1 MKLSDSLNEMRKWII
16 LVLVG
21 VLAFWGLNNLK
32 LIFDVIGNIYRVFS
46 PFILGGV
53 LAYIMNIPMMK
64 MEKFVK
70 AFVPDKYEDKYK
82 GVIRAFS
89 IILSLLLLVLIIVV
103 IAFLLI
109 PELVENIE
117 SLMNSVPALVESGK
131 DFVIGLLDKYP
142 DIQKEI
148 EVMFAESGSVSSIV
162 SSILTYIVNGIV
174 GFVSGLF
181 DGFVYIFTGLVFAI
195 YMLCQKEHLV

>member
-70 AFVPDKYEDKYK
+70 AFIPDKYEDK
-82 GVIRAFS
+82 
-89 IILSLLLLVLIIVV
+89 
-103 IAFLLI
+103 
-109 PELVENIE
+109 
-117 SLMNSVPALVESGK
+117 
-131 DFVIGLLDKYP
+131 
-142 DIQKEI
+142 
-148 EVMFAESGSVSSIV
+148 
-162 SSILTYIVNGIV
+162 
-174 GFVSGLF
+174 
-181 DGFVYIFTGLVFAI
+181 
-195 YMLCQKEHLV
+195 